1 MFINLK
7 SIGGNMVKFNL
18 VTKLIFLGVLVKF
31 LSIPHAVASSD
42 FGDRKS
48 SEIVCRGRSS
58 SSEVAIIDKPDA
70 IFTSGMSTEKFLEDL
85 SKLVNGNAMEPSQ
98 ESTNLHRQILDGIVR
113 YAVSTLNT
121 LTHETPESRVLVG
134 KLINF
139 WLLHRN
145 LPAGCNWL
153 NFVEDENGKKLLK
166 NEAIKYLIGEKGVVT
181 LGLTS
186 ISERL
191 ALIGSRRG
199 TTLLS
204 LTELFC
210 TASANFEA
218 ALRSEKGFVQ
228 EQRNLLAK
236 EAGPIFF
243 AGGRQKLSLF
253 DVLDAALTR
262 AAIEQQSARGD
273 IARISE
279 KLESHDR
286 DIAKLQGQMDV
297 MFRYADTLLRRPV
310 TYIIYTAVGTVAY
323 SWSWVPFH
331 GTIENICGY
340 LPYNGTIKNAVM
352 GIPVLG
358 DALSSV
364 KKL

>member
-1 MFINLK
+1 
-7 SIGGNMVKFNL
+7 MVKFNL

-31 LSIPHAVASSD
+31 WGIPHASNPSLEED
-42 FGDRKS
+42 HKS
-48 SEIVCRGRSS
+48 SGFEVARRGRSS
-58 SSEVAIIDKPDA
+58 SSGIAIIDRPDA
-70 IFTSGMSTEKFLEDL
+70 IFDLDVSTVEVLRHLSMS
-85 SKLVNGNAMEPSQ
+85 VNGNAGEPSQ
-98 ESTNLHRQILDGIVR
+98 ESTDLHMQSLDGIVR
-113 YAVSTLNT
+113 YAVCRLNT
-121 LTHETPESRVLVG
+121 IKNPEAPQSLVLVG
-134 KLINF
+134 KLVNF

-153 NFVEDENGKKLLK
+153 NFVEDENGEKLQK

-218 ALRSEKGFVQ
+218 ALRSEKEFVQ

-262 AAIEQQSARGD
+262 AAIEQQSTKSD

-286 DIAKLQGQMDV
+286 EIAKLQGQMDV

-310 TYIIYTAVGTVAY
+310 TYIVHTAVGTAAY

-331 GTIENICGY
+331 GTIESICGR
-340 LPYNGTIKNAVM
+340 LPYNGIIREAVM